1 MKVGIVGAGGV
12 GSACLLSL
20 VMRGTACQVVVL
32 DKNQERAK
40 GVVADLQY
48 GATLSPAVQLRA
60 GDYPDL
66 ADAVLVII
74 TAGINEKAG
83 GATDRSD
90 PAGRLKLLDTN
101 AGIYRDIVPKVVA
114 AAPQALI
121 LVVTDPP
128 DPLADLARQL
138 AGHECVLSTG
148 TFLDSL
154 RFRLHIARRL
164 KVNPMYVEAQ
174 VVGEHGT
181 SQVFLWSS
189 ARVAG
194 TPISGLL
201 EHSGQTADEFR
212 RSVEQ
217 DVRYANITIIEGT
230 GASQLGIG
238 MVTAR
243 IAEAILRDEQA
254 VIPIGSYNPKYGVT
268 LSLPSV
274 LGRHGVSQIFEPE
287 MSEEERQGLQRSA
300 DVLRNAVARMTQVLG
315 QRLARQAGQDS

>member
-20 VMRGTACQVVVL
+20 VMRGIACQVVVIDRNL
-32 DKNQERAK
+32 ARAK

-48 GATLSPAVQLRA
+48 GATLSPAVELRA

-66 ADAVLVII
+66 AEAVLVIV
-74 TAGINEKAG
+74 TAGINEKTG
-83 GATDRSD
+83 GATDRND
-90 PAGRLKLLDTN
+90 PAGRLKLLGSN
-101 AGIYRDIVPKVVA
+101 AEVYRDIIPRIVA
-114 AAPQALI
+114 RAPQALLLI
-121 LVVTDPP
+121 VTDPP

-138 AGHECVLSTG
+138 AGHKRVLSTG

-154 RFRLHIARRL
+154 RFRFHLARRL

-174 VVGEHGT
+174 VIGEHGT

-194 TPISGLL
+194 APLSHLL
-201 EHSGQTADEFR
+201 DESEQGRDTFR
-212 RSVEQ
+212 RDIEQ
-217 DVRYANITIIEGT
+217 DVRYANIAIIEGT

-243 IAEAILRDEQA
+243 LAEAILRDEQA
-254 VIPIGSYNPKYGVT
+254 VIPVGSYHPQYEVT

-274 LGRHGVSQIFEPE
+274 LGRSGVSRILEPE
-287 MSEEERQGLQRSA
+287 MSEEERQRLHDSA
-300 DVLRNAVARMTQVLG
+300 RILRNTVT
-315 QRLARQAGQDS
+315 RLTPGLELHF

>member
-1 MKVGIVGAGGV
+1 MKVGIIGAGGV

-20 VMRGTACQVVVL
+20 VMRGVACQVVVL
-32 DKNQERAK
+32 DKNRERAK

-48 GATLSPAVQLRA
+48 GATLSPAVELRA

-74 TAGINEKAG
+74 TAGINEKTG

-90 PAGRLKLLDTN
+90 PAGRLKLLEIN
-101 AGIYRDIVPKVVA
+101 AGIYREIVSSVVA
-114 AAPQALI
+114 VAPQAVI

-128 DPLADLARQL
+128 DPLADLARHL
-138 AGHECVLSTG
+138 AGHERVLSTG

-154 RFRLHIARRL
+154 RFRLHLGRQL

-194 TPISGLL
+194 TPIPDLL
-201 EHSGQTADEFR
+201 QRTGQTPGEFQR
-212 RSVEQ
+212 HVEQ
-217 DVRYANITIIEGT
+217 DVRYANITIIVGT

-243 IAEAILRDEQA
+243 IAEAILRDEHA

-274 LGRHGVSQIFEPE
+274 LGRTGVSQVLEPE
-287 MSEEERQGLQRSA
+287 MSPEERQGLERSA
-300 DVLRNAVARMTQVLG
+300 ETLRNAVARITPVPG
-315 QRLARQAGQDS
+315 QRLAHQAG